1 MITEKIVV
9 ANLKC
14 DGCATTI
21 QKELF
26 KVNGVIIVEIEP
38 ENNIVEV
45 TYENSDRDTIIKKL
59 ESIGYPEATHENGL
73 LLKIKSY
80 ISCMAGKIDNL

>member
-9 ANLKC
+9 ANLNC
-14 DGCATTI
+14 DSSATTI

-26 KVNGVIIVEIEP
+26 KVNGVIIIEIEP

-45 TYENSDRDTIIKKL
+45 TYENSDRDKILKKL
-59 ESIGYPEATHENGL
+59 ESIGYPEAIH
-73 LLKIKSY
+73 
-80 ISCMAGKIDNL
+80 

>member
-14 DGCATTI
+14 DGSATTI

-26 KVNGVIIVEIEP
+26 KVNGVIIIEIEP

-45 TYENSDRDTIIKKL
+45 TYENSDRDKILKKL
-59 ESIGYPEATHENGL
+59 DSIGYPETIH
-73 LLKIKSY
+73 
-80 ISCMAGKIDNL
+80 

>member
-26 KVNGVIIVEIEP
+26 KVNGVIIIEIEP

-45 TYENSDRDTIIKKL
+45 TYENSNRDKIIKKL
-59 ESIGYPEATHENGL
+59 ETLGYPKVTNENSL
-73 LLKIKSY
+73 
-80 ISCMAGKIDNL
+80 

>member
-9 ANLKC
+9 ANLNC
-14 DGCATTI
+14 DGSATTI

-26 KVNGVIIVEIEP
+26 KVNGVIIIEIEP

-45 TYENSDRDTIIKKL
+45 TYENSDRDKILKKL
-59 ESIGYPEATHENGL
+59 ESIGYPEAIH
-73 LLKIKSY
+73 
-80 ISCMAGKIDNL
+80 